1 MIRLIL
7 VRHAI
12 TTCNE
17 GGNLSGQIDSTL
29 SEKGKLQVEQLT
41 CYLKDENI
49 DEIYTTPFSR
59 TKDTMEKLAQ
69 IKSIEINETDKFNEI
84 DFGEFDGLN
93 FDIIKRDYPEEFE
106 KMIKEGLEYTYPK
119 GESLI
124 DTFDRVSKELENI
137 LKDKDNKTILIC
149 SHGGTIRNIL
159 SYLISKDYKYH
170 WNFKIDNASVSVVE
184 VENDFAVINKLND
197 TSFLA

>member
-29 SEKGKLQVEQLT
+29 SKKGKLQVKQLT

>member
-17 GGNLSGQIDSTL
+17 GGSLSGQIDSTL
-29 SEKGKLQVEQLT
+29 SKKGKLQVEQLT

-84 DFGEFDGLN
+84 DFGEFDGLS

-106 KMIKEGLEYTYPK
+106 KMIKEGSEYTYPK

>member
-84 DFGEFDGLN
+84 DFGEFDGLS

-106 KMIKEGLEYTYPK
+106 KMIKEGSEYTYPK

>member
-29 SEKGKLQVEQLT
+29 SKKGKLQVEQLT

-84 DFGEFDGLN
+84 DFGEFDGLS

-106 KMIKEGLEYTYPK
+106 KMIKEGSEYTYPK

>member
-17 GGNLSGQIDSTL
+17 GGSLSGQIDSTL

-84 DFGEFDGLN
+84 DFGEFDGLS

-106 KMIKEGLEYTYPK
+106 KMIKEGSEYTYPK

>member
-17 GGNLSGQIDSTL
+17 GGSLSGQIDSTL
-29 SEKGKLQVEQLT
+29 SKKGKLQVEQLT

-49 DEIYTTPFSR
+49 DEIYTTHFSR

-106 KMIKEGLEYTYPK
+106 KMIKEGSEYTYPK

>member
-1 MIRLIL
+1 M
-7 VRHAI
+7 
-12 TTCNE
+12 
-17 GGNLSGQIDSTL
+17 
-29 SEKGKLQVEQLT
+29 KQLT

-124 DTFDRVSKELENI
+124 DTFDRVSKELEKI

>member
-84 DFGEFDGLN
+84 DFGEFDGLS

>member
-84 DFGEFDGLN
+84 DFGEFDGLS

-106 KMIKEGLEYTYPK
+106 KMIKEGPEYTYPK

>member
-17 GGNLSGQIDSTL
+17 GGSLSGQIDSTL
-29 SEKGKLQVEQLT
+29 SKKGKLQVEQLT

-106 KMIKEGLEYTYPK
+106 KMIKEGSEYTYPK

>member
-29 SEKGKLQVEQLT
+29 SEKGKLQVKQLT

-106 KMIKEGLEYTYPK
+106 KMIKEGSEYTYPK

>member
-106 KMIKEGLEYTYPK
+106 KMIKEGSEYTYPK